1 MNTPSDDP
9 SPLARRLQALS
20 PARRAVVE
28 RLLRERQDEGG
39 AASHTA
45 RADLATVSFGQ
56 QRLWFMAQ
64 LDPAS
69 SVYNTV
75 SSLSLPSPVDVAAL
89 QGAID
94 ALVARH
100 ESLRT
105 TFEAVDG
112 QPFQRVNVHAAV
124 VVELGVPTTEFVRRP
139 FDLEHGPMVRVCV
152 AADTGQVVAC
162 VHHIVTDGWSM
173 GIFLQE
179 LSALYKARVRG
190 IHAKLPPLPIRY
202 RDYAAWQR
210 AELSG
215 SRLSELLD
223 FWRAELAGL
232 PSLDLV
238 TDRPRPVVQS
248 FRGGT
253 IPVQIP
259 PNVVVRLRVLSREQG
274 ATLFMA
280 MLAGFSVLLGRYSGQ
295 DEIVIGSPVAGRTRS
310 ETEGVIG
317 FFINTIV
324 LRCDLRGD
332 PCFRELLTRTRDRAM
347 RAYAHQDLPFEKLVE
362 DLQPERDIS
371 RNPLHQVVLHLVDLS
386 SEKVRGNN
394 TEHPHVSTG
403 TSAFDLI
410 VHLSG
415 AGAELKGD
423 IEYSSEL
430 FDRSSVKRLA
440 EHLAVLLEA
449 LVSDPDAPLSR
460 VQMLTPC
467 ERRQLEKLDATPA
480 PVPSVGV
487 VELIDAQAARTPDAL
502 AIDTLTYR
510 GLVHAANGV
519 AHNLLA
525 HGAGPETLVAVS
537 LARGADLAIALLGI
551 WKAGAAYLPLDPNDP
566 PVRRRQIITDA
577 RPLLVLDNPH
587 QFGPSR
593 ADSPAVPT
601 DPKRLAY
608 AIYTSGSTGTPR
620 GVLVEHGSLSNL
632 IAWHIRKYQVTAR
645 DRATLIASPA
655 FDASVWELWPYLTV
669 GASLRVLPPATQSPS
684 DILAWVAAERI
695 TMTFLVTPLAE
706 AVLTEPMPPGLA
718 LRFLLTGGD
727 RLHRSPE
734 PGLPFNLLNHYGP
747 TEATVVATACVVQ
760 PGTSESRPP
769 IGRPIDNVQ
778 ALVVDR
784 HGQPLP
790 VGVPGELWI
799 GGAGLARGY
808 LRQPELTT
816 ERFVKYRGLR
826 MFRTGDRVRRHP
838 DGTLD
843 FLGRLDQ
850 QVKIRGFRI
859 ELGEIESALA
869 SYEGVREAVVV
880 AREEEGG
887 EKRLVAYYTVEG
899 SGERPRVEQLRAHV
913 SARLPEYM
921 VPAAYVGMER
931 MPLTANGKLDR
942 KGLPLPEGEAYARQ
956 EYEAPR
962 GETEEQLAKI
972 WAEVLKVERVSRHDN
987 FFKLGGHSLLAVTVV
1002 ERMRRSGMQVDVRA
1016 MFATPT
1022 LAELAE
1028 TASGE
1033 TNAVEVPANG
1043 IPSEC
1048 EEITGEMLPLVSL
1061 SQEEIDRIVSGVPG
1075 GARNIQDIY
1084 PLAPLQEGI
1093 LFHHLMGGEGDP
1105 YLLGNLFSFESRG
1118 KVDEYLG
1125 ALQGVIERHDILRT
1139 GVVW

>member
-1 MNTPSDDP
+1 
-9 SPLARRLQALS
+9 
-20 PARRAVVE
+20 
-28 RLLRERQDEGG
+28 
-39 AASHTA
+39 
-45 RADLATVSFGQ
+45 
-56 QRLWFMAQ
+56 
-64 LDPAS
+64 
-69 SVYNTV
+69 
-75 SSLSLPSPVDVAAL
+75 
-89 QGAID
+89 
-94 ALVARH
+94 
-100 ESLRT
+100 
-105 TFEAVDG
+105 
-112 QPFQRVNVHAAV
+112 
-124 VVELGVPTTEFVRRP
+124 
-139 FDLEHGPMVRVCV
+139 
-152 AADTGQVVAC
+152 
-162 VHHIVTDGWSM
+162 M
-173 GIFLQE
+173 GIFLRE
-179 LSALYKARVRG
+179 LSALYKGRVRG

-215 SRLSELLD
+215 PRLSELLN

-232 PSLDLV
+232 PTLDLV
-238 TDRPRPVVQS
+238 TDRPRPAVQS

-253 IPVQIP
+253 VPLQIP
-259 PNVVVRLRVLSREQG
+259 PNVVVRLRVLSRDQG

-386 SEKVRGNN
+386 SEEVRGKN
-394 TEHPHVSTG
+394 TEHPHVSTE

-410 VHLSG
+410 VHLRG

-430 FDRSSVKRLA
+430 FDRSSVERLA
-440 EHLAVLLEA
+440 EHLVVLLEA
-449 LVSDPDAPLSR
+449 VVSDPDAPLSR
-460 VQMLTPC
+460 VQMLTPR
-467 ERRQLEKLDATPA
+467 ERQQLEKFDATPS
-480 PVPSVGV
+480 PIPSVGV
-487 VELIDAQAARTPDAL
+487 VELIDTQAARTPDAL

-525 HGAGPETLVAVS
+525 QGAGPETLVAVS
-537 LARGADLAIALLGI
+537 LPRGADLAIALLGI

-566 PVRRRQIITDA
+566 PVRRRQIINDA

-593 ADSPAVPT
+593 ADSPAVPA

-620 GVLVEHGSLSNL
+620 GVLIEHGSLSNL
-632 IAWHIRKYQVTAR
+632 IAWHIREYQVTAK

-655 FDASVWELWPYLTV
+655 FDASVWELWPYLTA

-706 AVLTEPMPPGLA
+706 AVLAEPMPPRLA

-778 ALVVDR
+778 AVVVDR

-816 ERFVKYRGLR
+816 ERFVKYGGLR

-850 QVKIRGFRI
+850 QVKLRGFRI
-859 ELGEIESALA
+859 EPSEIESHLQDHP
-869 SYEGVREAVVV
+869 SVRAAAVA
-880 AREEEGG
+880 ARGD
-887 EKRLVAYYTVEG
+887 RLVAYVVLSSPLAG
-899 SGERPRVEQLRAHV
+899 IDSLRTHLRT
-913 SARLPEYM
+913 RLPSYM
-921 VPAAYVGMER
+921 VPVRFEILEALPVT
-931 MPLTANGKLDR
+931 PNGKIDR
-942 KGLPLPEGEAYARQ
+942 RALPSPIYDDLNYV
-956 EYEAPR
+956 APR
-962 GETEEQLAKI
+962 TPAEHTIAGI
-972 WAEVLKVERVSRHDN
+972 WAGLLGRERIGVYDD
-987 FFKLGGHSLLAVTVV
+987 FFELGGHSLLATQAVSRIRSILCVELSVGAVFDAPTVASFALALAKMPLTNGTTPQTIARV
-1002 ERMRRSGMQVDVRA
+1002 PRDRYRA
-1016 MFATPT
+1016 RIGADGVLVLDQPLRELLHLDDTGG
-1022 LAELAE
+1022 LA
-1028 TASGE
+1028 
-1033 TNAVEVPANG
+1033 
-1043 IPSEC
+1043 
-1048 EEITGEMLPLVSL
+1048 
-1061 SQEEIDRIVSGVPG
+1061 
-1075 GARNIQDIY
+1075 
-1084 PLAPLQEGI
+1084 
-1093 LFHHLMGGEGDP
+1093 
-1105 YLLGNLFSFESRG
+1105 
-1118 KVDEYLG
+1118 
-1125 ALQGVIERHDILRT
+1125 
-1139 GVVW
+1139 

>member
-28 RLLRERQDEGG
+28 RLLRERQPEGG

-89 QGAID
+89 QGAVD

-280 MLAGFSVLLGRYSGQ
+280 MLAGLSVLLGRYSGQ

-362 DLQPERDIS
+362 DLQPERDIG

-632 IAWHIRKYQVTAR
+632 IAWHIREYQVTAR

-695 TMTFLVTPLAE
+695 TMIFLVTPLAE
-706 AVLTEPMPPGLA
+706 AVLIEPMPPGLA

-799 GGAGLARGY
+799 GGAGIARGY

-859 ELGEIESALA
+859 EPSEIESHLQDHP
-869 SYEGVREAVVV
+869 SVRAAAVA
-880 AREEEGG
+880 ARGD
-887 EKRLVAYYTVEG
+887 RLVAYVVLSSPLAG
-899 SGERPRVEQLRAHV
+899 IDSLRTHLRT
-913 SARLPEYM
+913 RLPSYM
-921 VPAAYVGMER
+921 VPVRFEILESL
-931 MPLTANGKLDR
+931 PVTPNGKIDR
-942 KGLPLPEGEAYARQ
+942 RALPSPICDDLNYV
-956 EYEAPR
+956 APR
-962 GETEEQLAKI
+962 TPAEHTIAGI
-972 WAEVLKVERVSRHDN
+972 WAGLLGRERVGVYDD
-987 FFKLGGHSLLAVTVV
+987 FFELGGHSLLATQAVSRIRSILSVELSVGAVFDAPTVASFALALAKMPLTNGTTPQTIARV
-1002 ERMRRSGMQVDVRA
+1002 PRDRYRA
-1016 MFATPT
+1016 RIGADGLPVLDQPLRELLHLDDAGG
-1022 LAELAE
+1022 LA
-1028 TASGE
+1028 
-1033 TNAVEVPANG
+1033 
-1043 IPSEC
+1043 
-1048 EEITGEMLPLVSL
+1048 
-1061 SQEEIDRIVSGVPG
+1061 
-1075 GARNIQDIY
+1075 
-1084 PLAPLQEGI
+1084 
-1093 LFHHLMGGEGDP
+1093 
-1105 YLLGNLFSFESRG
+1105 
-1118 KVDEYLG
+1118 
-1125 ALQGVIERHDILRT
+1125 
-1139 GVVW
+1139 